1 MKTKDPLDTQINSL
15 LASRPLRPSDD
26 FLARVLEAAEA
37 DAVLRRKRS
46 LGRRLA
52 FALPLAAAFA
62 LTFSLLQLDISQ
74 GIPDGSSTALTQAE
88 VQELFLLQEG
98 LANLAS
104 VGSTGFGSKEILKTL
119 DALYLEI

>member
-26 FLARVLEAAEA
+26 FIARVLEAAEA

-62 LTFSLLQLDISQ
+62 LTFSLLQLDIGQ
-74 GIPDGSSTALTQAE
+74 GAPDDSSTALTQAE
-88 VQELFLLQEG
+88 AQELFLLQEG
-98 LANLAS
+98 LANLAT
-104 VGSTGFGSKEILKTL
+104 VDTTDFGSKEMLRTL

>member
-26 FLARVLEAAEA
+26 FIARVLEAAEA

-62 LTFSLLQLDISQ
+62 LTFSLLQLDIGQ
-74 GIPDGSSTALTQAE
+74 GIPNGSSTALTQAE
-88 VQELFLLQEG
+88 AQELFLLQEG
-98 LANLAS
+98 LANLAT
-104 VGSTGFGSKEILKTL
+104 VGTTDFGSKEMLRTL

>member
-104 VGSTGFGSKEILKTL
+104 VGSTGLGSKEILKTL

>member
-26 FLARVLEAAEA
+26 FIARVLEAAEA

-62 LTFSLLQLDISQ
+62 LTFSLLQLDIGQ

-104 VGSTGFGSKEILKTL
+104 VGSTDFGSKEMLKTL

>member
-26 FLARVLEAAEA
+26 FIARVLEAAEA

-62 LTFSLLQLDISQ
+62 LAFSLLQLDIGQ
-74 GIPDGSSTALTQAE
+74 GIPDDSSTALTQAE
-88 VQELFLLQEG
+88 AQELFLLQEG
-98 LANLAS
+98 LANLAT
-104 VGSTGFGSKEILKTL
+104 VGTTDFGSKEMLRTL

>member
-26 FLARVLEAAEA
+26 FIARVLEAAEA

-62 LTFSLLQLDISQ
+62 LTFSLLQLDIGQ
-74 GIPDGSSTALTQAE
+74 GIPAGSSTALTQAE

-104 VGSTGFGSKEILKTL
+104 VGSTDFGSKEMLRTL

>member
-26 FLARVLEAAEA
+26 FIARVLEAAEA

-62 LTFSLLQLDISQ
+62 LTFSLLQLDIGQ
-74 GIPDGSSTALTQAE
+74 GAPDDSSTALTQAE
-88 VQELFLLQEG
+88 AQELFLLQEG

-104 VGSTGFGSKEILKTL
+104 VGSTDFGSKEMLRTL

>member
-62 LTFSLLQLDISQ
+62 LTFSLLQLDIGQ
-74 GIPDGSSTALTQAE
+74 GAPDDSSTTLTQAE
-88 VQELFLLQEG
+88 AQELFLLQEG
-98 LANLAS
+98 LANLAT
-104 VGSTGFGSKEILKTL
+104 VDTTDFGSKEMLRTL

>member
-26 FLARVLEAAEA
+26 FIARVLEAAEA

-62 LTFSLLQLDISQ
+62 LTFSLLQLDIGQ

-104 VGSTGFGSKEILKTL
+104 VGSTDFGSKEMLRTL

>member
-26 FLARVLEAAEA
+26 FIARVLEAAEA

-62 LTFSLLQLDISQ
+62 LTFSLLHLDIGQ
-74 GIPDGSSTALTQAE
+74 GAPDDSSTALTQAE
-88 VQELFLLQEG
+88 AQELFLLQEG
-98 LANLAS
+98 LANLAT
-104 VGSTGFGSKEILKTL
+104 VDTTDFGSKEMLRTL

>member
-1 MKTKDPLDTQINSL
+1 MKTKDTLDTQINSL

-26 FLARVLEAAEA
+26 FIARVLEAAEA

-46 LGRRLA
+46 RGRRLA

-74 GIPDGSSTALTQAE
+74 GAPDDSSTALTQAE
-88 VQELFLLQEG
+88 AQELFLLQEG
-98 LANLAS
+98 LANLAT
-104 VGSTGFGSKEILKTL
+104 VGTTGFGSKEILKTL

>member
-26 FLARVLEAAEA
+26 FIARVLEAAEA